1 MVQIVSLVRKE
12 IKHTRHSIKNK
23 MLRSE
28 TWKELVH
35 ISNQADFSY
44 LIHAREN
51 LPKLYTVQ
59 FHEAVLEQL
68 TFQDGRCTL

>member
-1 MVQIVSLVRKE
+1 
-12 IKHTRHSIKNK
+12 

-59 FHEAVLEQL
+59 LHEAAARTVNFSRWSVYSLIATMFKVISNYWAIFTCWCQ
-68 TFQDGRCTL
+68 